1 MAVLFSGT
9 IAANSNQSVTVVA
22 NTIVGIETTKA
33 IHIKAANG
41 SVIAT
46 SLDLDAIN
54 IIPTA
59 NSIILTTGAVSS
71 TVTVNGQ

>member
-9 IAANSNQSVTVVA
+9 IAANSTQSVTVVA
-22 NTIVGIETTKA
+22 NTIVGIETSKA

-41 SVIAT
+41 SLIAT

-59 NSIILTTGAVSS
+59 TTLHLTTGPGAS